1 MKEREGKTLIQT
13 STALL
18 PGKEANI
25 RFNLP
30 AARRTAAAEAAT
42 DLLGFIPFYKLP
54 IVFSLALQQLY
65 DLQPFTF

>member
-1 MKEREGKTLIQT
+1 MQAMKGRGGEEIQT

-18 PGKEANI
+18 LGKEANI
-25 RFNLP
+25 RFNLS

-54 IVFSLALQQLY
+54 IVFALALQ
-65 DLQPFTF
+65 

>member
-1 MKEREGKTLIQT
+1 
-13 STALL
+13 
-18 PGKEANI
+18 
-25 RFNLP
+25 LP